1 MRFRIVKDKEFY
13 RQVLSIMLPVALQQ
27 AINMGVNMMDTVMVG
42 SLGEAALSASS
53 LANQYYQFFN
63 IFCMG
68 IIGGA
73 SVLASQYWGAG
84 EKEKVRETFNLA
96 LKLTLCVCVFLRS

>member
-42 SLGEAALSASS
+42 SLGEAALPRPAWQISIISFS
-53 LANQYYQFFN
+53 
-63 IFCMG
+63 IF
-68 IIGGA
+68 
-73 SVLASQYWGAG
+73 SVWES
-84 EKEKVRETFNLA
+84 
-96 LKLTLCVCVFLRS
+96 